1 MSHHIVWGEGAWAE
15 EKEGFICINGLVL
28 QKLEGISRRLESD
41 YLEGFS
47 IWAFGGGSCIIKER
61 QRQINPVGFP
71 VVQDKMEPVQIYFIQ
86 RTIWNIVN
94 FRNDTNL
101 GYICKKKNGLFLVR
115 TRTIWMCCC
124 GALAWFFNFRWN
136 ELSVTRVSGPPNLP
150 LLLPGV
156 ENLLYSDFSSLY
168 FPLHS
173 TLLLLLC
180 VSFEY
185 QGSLTPRPLQ
195 HISLWASWEQYA
207 PPLKPPSPSNNAF
220 HQQMMKVVMEE
231 ML

>member
-101 GYICKKKNGLFLVR
+101 GYICKKKKRIVFGKDQDNMDVLLRGISLVFQFQVEWVISDEGER
-115 TRTIWMCCC
+115 STKPASITPW
-124 GALAWFFNFRWN
+124 G
-136 ELSVTRVSGPPNLP
+136 GKPP
-150 LLLPGV
+150 LLRL
-156 ENLLYSDFSSLY
+156 
-168 FPLHS
+168 
-173 TLLLLLC
+173 
-180 VSFEY
+180 
-185 QGSLTPRPLQ
+185 
-195 HISLWASWEQYA
+195 
-207 PPLKPPSPSNNAF
+207 
-220 HQQMMKVVMEE
+220 
-231 ML
+231 

>member
-1 MSHHIVWGEGAWAE
+1 M
-15 EKEGFICINGLVL
+15 
-28 QKLEGISRRLESD
+28 
-41 YLEGFS
+41 
-47 IWAFGGGSCIIKER
+47 SCIIKER

-101 GYICKKKNGLFLVR
+101 GYICKKKKNGLFLVR

-195 HISLWASWEQYA
+195 HISL
-207 PPLKPPSPSNNAF
+207 
-220 HQQMMKVVMEE
+220 
-231 ML
+231 